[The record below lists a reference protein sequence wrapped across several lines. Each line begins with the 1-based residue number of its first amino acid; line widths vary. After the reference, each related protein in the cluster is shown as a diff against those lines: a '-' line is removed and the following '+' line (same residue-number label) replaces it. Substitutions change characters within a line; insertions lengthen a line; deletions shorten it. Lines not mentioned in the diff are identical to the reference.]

1 MISGFVLCASSLLIY
16 KFYKFDPIDANLLIN
31 EQAINLTTQF
41 TDNFREYVTLD
52 DFMQEVKVS
61 NKDRS
66 SKKLKDNN
74 ISVGEYET
82 RILKRWKTLSFLQT
96 LRLNGIV
103 RMMFISCLIFF
114 KYRIVNKMV
123 VIVTKKDENRLG
135 LFVRIS
141 FISLY
146 IGLFLV
152 GERNSFNSVR
162 FSNFQILKRPSI
174 QPLGIFASRLIWFRD
189 HLITY
194 FCV

>member
-1 MISGFVLCASSLLIY
+1 M
-16 KFYKFDPIDANLLIN
+16 
-31 EQAINLTTQF
+31 
-41 TDNFREYVTLD
+41 TLD

-162 FSNFQILKRPSI
+162 VSNFQILKRSSI
-174 QPLGIFASRLIWFRD
+174 QPLGIFASHLIWFRD

-194 FCV
+194 ICV